1 MNFQELQTRL
11 CRNLIESEWHQHP
24 NGKGWVQNTARVDS
38 SVYVFGS
45 AQVFGNAR
53 VLGDARVYG
62 NAQVSGDAR
71 VSGDAWV
78 SGSAQVSGYA
88 RVSGDAWVS
97 GSAQVSGSARV
108 FGDAW
113 VSGSAQVSGDARVS
127 GDAWEISPLFM
138 HGSKHSVTTC
148 SHTSLQIGCKKF
160 TVSEW
165 KLKFREIGQQEEY
178 NESEILEYGII
189 IELAAQWLESKF
201 PTAS

>member
-62 NAQVSGDAR
+62 N
-71 VSGDAWV
+71 
-78 SGSAQVSGYA
+78 
-88 RVSGDAWVS
+88 
-97 GSAQVSGSARV
+97 AQVSGSARV

-178 NESEILEYGII
+178 NESEIREYGII
-189 IELAAQWLESKF
+189 IERAARWLESKF
-201 PTAS
+201 PSV